1 MTDPDASRHVEV
13 REGDHPVAA
22 ADVTTAAGAEG
33 TARASLHA
41 TPGHIPPGSRASL
54 VDAVMDLPEVQA
66 STRLEATVPIGDG
79 ESLQRLRERTDD
91 AVTRP
96 AGSTAL
102 LDANIPQAAGREAG
116 AESAPQEPQGGL
128 AAPQGSLPAPD
139 GGLSAPDGGLSAP
152 DGDLS
157 GWRRTR

>member
-1 MTDPDASRHVEV
+1 MINPDASRHVEV
-13 REGDHPVAA
+13 TDGDQSVATA
-22 ADVTTAAGAEG
+22 EVTTAEGAEG

-66 STRLEATVPIGDG
+66 STRLEATVPLGDG
-79 ESLQRLRERTDD
+79 ESLERLRERTED

-102 LDANIPQAAGREAG
+102 LDANIPPANPPAAAREP
-116 AESAPQEPQGGL
+116 EGGL
-128 AAPQGSLPAPD
+128 L
-139 GGLSAPDGGLSAP
+139 
-152 DGDLS
+152 
-157 GWRRTR
+157 

>member
-1 MTDPDASRHVEV
+1 MINPDASRHVEV
-13 REGDHPVAA
+13 TDGDQAVAA
-22 ADVTTAAGAEG
+22 AEVTTAEGAEG

-66 STRLEATVPIGDG
+66 STRLEATVPLGDG
-79 ESLQRLRERTDD
+79 ESLDRLRERTED

-102 LDANIPQAAGREAG
+102 LDANIPPASPPAAAREP
-116 AESAPQEPQGGL
+116 EGGL
-128 AAPQGSLPAPD
+128 L
-139 GGLSAPDGGLSAP
+139 
-152 DGDLS
+152 
-157 GWRRTR
+157 

>member
-13 REGDHPVAA
+13 REGDQPVAA

-79 ESLQRLRERTDD
+79 EALQRLRERTDD

-102 LDANIPQAAGREAG
+102 LDANIPQAAGREAA
-116 AESAPQEPQGGL
+116 AESAPQAVPQEPE
-128 AAPQGSLPAPD
+128 
-139 GGLSAPDGGLSAP
+139 GGLSGPEGGLSR
-152 DGDLS
+152 
-157 GWRRTR
+157 WRRTR